1 MSKKPIKKVN
11 VFLAVFLTVI
21 TGGTYLAFWFINRKK
36 EINNITSE
44 DKIPYK
50 WWIVCAIYL
59 ILSLVINFIG
69 GAFLTPYGETTIES
83 INLILSYYFLGLLY
97 YSAFRTKE
105 VIEMNSQ
112 DVEIKP
118 VLLVLFHVWY
128 LQFKINKIEEFGRG

>member
-11 VFLAVFLTVI
+11 VFLTVLLTVI
-21 TGGTYLAFWFINRKK
+21 TGGAYLAFWFINRKK
-36 EINNITSE
+36 EINIITSE
-44 DKIPYK
+44 NKIPYK

-69 GAFLTPYGETTIES
+69 GAFLTPYGETAVES